1 MQKDE
6 ILKIVVALKA
16 IKIPISKIEADLG
29 FSNGLIGKAAK
40 GKTELSEDKF
50 AELSSYFDKNC
61 GVLDKIEE
69 KTSIVVEK
77 KKGLI
82 EVPSQK
88 TKQRS
93 DEVMDKINKDFGAG
107 TVMYFGDK
115 DTGSYEVVS
124 TGSLKLDAAL
134 GIGGLP
140 RGRIAEIFGWESSG
154 KTTIAL
160 SVIANG
166 QKKGLK
172 CLLVDAENAFD
183 PEYASALGVDVEK
196 LQYCQP
202 SYGEQGLEVAD
213 RLMSLG
219 KVDIVVID
227 SVAALVPKAELEGE
241 MGDSVTFDTPIYIK
255 DKKNKYIDIIAISD
269 LYNGEKEIA
278 YNRNQC
284 IYKKNKRIEV
294 LTHDGWKNVNAV
306 FYKKNKQNK
315 KIVITKTGNGLV
327 KSTYDHCLFVNGEE
341 KTAKELKIGDVLDTY
356 TSLNPIN
363 KISPFNN
370 DIAWMLGQWV
380 SDGVLFDTNYFMLCD
395 TNIAIIEKL
404 KTIIENNFIT
414 KTQIK
419 KREYNDGVRKSLYI
433 LTATKCDQLDI
444 LIKSCVSKNSKL
456 KKIPITILNAS
467 KEIKKSFLNGFR
479 DGDGSKIKDGY
490 RYYNKSMPVM
500 AGIQFLTTSL
510 GIETNLTISKE
521 KPELLTLSERSKKIF
536 KDGEIKRFY
545 ELKESPNF
553 IYDIET
559 DAGTF
564 VSALGNIVI
573 HNSKMGL
580 HARLMSQALRKMVG
594 TIAKHNCICIFIN
607 QFRHKIGVMYGSP
620 DVTTGGNALQFYA
633 SIRMEV
639 RRSTTSANSVMSGDV
654 KEGNQTTVK
663 VIKNKCSPPFR
674 QAVFNIM
681 YGTGIDNVGELVD
694 LAVENGI
701 IEKSGSWYSYKGDK
715 LGQGT
720 SQIKQLFIDNEEL
733 RNEIQ
738 SKLP

>member
-1 MQKDE
+1 MKEKLVEQ
-6 ILKIVVALKA
+6 LKKLVENGVKKSELEEGAGLPSNSLSSVLSGK
-16 IKIPISKIEADLG
+16 KEMPDSWVEKIENY
-29 FSNGLIGKAAK
+29 FSTN
-40 GKTELSEDKF
+40 
-50 AELSSYFDKNC
+50 KNSPA
-61 GVLDKIEE
+61 KIESKKMLVVDSDGIKE
-69 KTSIVVEK
+69 KPVKLVA
-77 KKGLI
+77 
-82 EVPSQK
+82 
-88 TKQRS
+88 
-93 DEVMDKINKDFGAG
+93 DEVMNKINKDFGAG
-107 TVMYFGDK
+107 TVMYFGDR

-140 RGRIAEIFGWESSG
+140 RGRISEIFGWESSG

-241 MGDSVTFDTPIYIK
+241 MGDS
-255 DKKNKYIDIIAISD
+255 
-269 LYNGEKEIA
+269 
-278 YNRNQC
+278 
-284 IYKKNKRIEV
+284 
-294 LTHDGWKNVNAV
+294 
-306 FYKKNKQNK
+306 
-315 KIVITKTGNGLV
+315 
-327 KSTYDHCLFVNGEE
+327 
-341 KTAKELKIGDVLDTY
+341 
-356 TSLNPIN
+356 
-363 KISPFNN
+363 
-370 DIAWMLGQWV
+370 
-380 SDGVLFDTNYFMLCD
+380 
-395 TNIAIIEKL
+395 
-404 KTIIENNFIT
+404 
-414 KTQIK
+414 
-419 KREYNDGVRKSLYI
+419 
-433 LTATKCDQLDI
+433 
-444 LIKSCVSKNSKL
+444 
-456 KKIPITILNAS
+456 
-467 KEIKKSFLNGFR
+467 
-479 DGDGSKIKDGY
+479 
-490 RYYNKSMPVM
+490 
-500 AGIQFLTTSL
+500 
-510 GIETNLTISKE
+510 
-521 KPELLTLSERSKKIF
+521 
-536 KDGEIKRFY
+536 
-545 ELKESPNF
+545 
-553 IYDIET
+553 
-559 DAGTF
+559 
-564 VSALGNIVI
+564 
-573 HNSKMGL
+573 KMGL

-607 QFRHKIGVMYGSP
+607 QFRHKIGVMHGSP

>member
-1 MQKDE
+1 MKEKLVEQ
-6 ILKIVVALKA
+6 LKKLVENGVKKSELEEGAGLPSNSLSSVLSGK
-16 IKIPISKIEADLG
+16 KEMPDSWVEKIENY
-29 FSNGLIGKAAK
+29 FSTN
-40 GKTELSEDKF
+40 
-50 AELSSYFDKNC
+50 KNSPA
-61 GVLDKIEE
+61 KIESKKMLVVDSGGIKE
-69 KTSIVVEK
+69 KPVKLVA
-77 KKGLI
+77 
-82 EVPSQK
+82 
-88 TKQRS
+88 
-93 DEVMDKINKDFGAG
+93 DEVMNKINKDFGAG
-107 TVMYFGDK
+107 TVMYFGDR

-140 RGRIAEIFGWESSG
+140 RGRISEIFGWESSG

-241 MGDSVTFDTPIYIK
+241 MGD
-255 DKKNKYIDIIAISD
+255 
-269 LYNGEKEIA
+269 
-278 YNRNQC
+278 
-284 IYKKNKRIEV
+284 
-294 LTHDGWKNVNAV
+294 
-306 FYKKNKQNK
+306 
-315 KIVITKTGNGLV
+315 
-327 KSTYDHCLFVNGEE
+327 
-341 KTAKELKIGDVLDTY
+341 
-356 TSLNPIN
+356 
-363 KISPFNN
+363 
-370 DIAWMLGQWV
+370 
-380 SDGVLFDTNYFMLCD
+380 
-395 TNIAIIEKL
+395 
-404 KTIIENNFIT
+404 
-414 KTQIK
+414 
-419 KREYNDGVRKSLYI
+419 
-433 LTATKCDQLDI
+433 
-444 LIKSCVSKNSKL
+444 
-456 KKIPITILNAS
+456 
-467 KEIKKSFLNGFR
+467 
-479 DGDGSKIKDGY
+479 
-490 RYYNKSMPVM
+490 
-500 AGIQFLTTSL
+500 
-510 GIETNLTISKE
+510 
-521 KPELLTLSERSKKIF
+521 
-536 KDGEIKRFY
+536 
-545 ELKESPNF
+545 
-553 IYDIET
+553 
-559 DAGTF
+559 
-564 VSALGNIVI
+564 
-573 HNSKMGL
+573 SKMGL